1 MVASKVFPVRAI
13 KNWDA
18 LEQMINYILQETFHV
33 ESNLHP
39 LVFPDSVMSSQ
50 SERETLVKFCF
61 ERINVPAVML
71 LDKHVLALFS
81 TGKVTGIIVNIGE
94 NFTEIVPIKDAMPI
108 VEAMVSLKVGGKTIT
123 ELLEKLLNKKDIGF
137 TTKLEKRSLKDI
149 KEKVCYVSLNFDEEV
164 KMAEKPETIEKI
176 FETPFGEIITLN
188 TERFTAPEILFTP
201 SIGEIDEKSLPEAIL
216 EAVNRCSEELRK
228 EIVKAIVVSGETSAL
243 TGLKERL
250 LKELKRL
257 LPKNYKAK
265 ILAPAES
272 QHAEWVGAS
281 ILTSIK
287 TSNRLW
293 ITEKAFEEK
302 GDSIIE
308 EKRFQTIMSTPSDPE
323 TEKIAE
329 NFEAPIILDIGAS
342 ITKAG
347 FSGEN
352 RPRIVMPTLIG
363 YPRIETMLPEMEK
376 IQKDYYV
383 GEEAIE
389 LEHVLKIER
398 PINNIFVPIEISL
411 EPSLEEAETTIPE
424 TIPRRITPLLST
436 SEDTDMLKEQMK
448 TLSKDL
454 TEALSMISEER
465 IVWQPKEE
473 ILEIGIEE
481 KMEEAPV
488 EEVIEA
494 IEKEVME
501 VIEEKAEIVEEVPEE
516 EIMVV
521 EKVEEEEEE
530 EVITTPSMVEEEV
543 ITTPSMVEEEVE
555 LEAIGEKFWKIMT
568 QSLEIIYWQR
578 MSIKEE
584 YEFKIFIRMYS
595 EALEIEKI
603 DPKIISEGIIKIIP
617 ACTAVKIAPSGLKIK
632 INDILEKGEK
642 KVKFKAKPL
651 ALGDFPLNIEFR
663 LQVGSEEASLGKT
676 VERIFIQKQ
685 PIVMFLRNIK
695 VEMPKYV
702 PLLSL
707 ILAGVLIAASV
718 FFSMEEGTIGLIG
731 TVISGIFA
739 ILFILGFILLTQKS
753 IKPYRKTAYLT

>member
-1 MVASKVFPVRAI
+1 MAASKVFPVRAI

-39 LVFPDSVMSSQ
+39 LVFPDSVMSTQ

-71 LDKHVLALFS
+71 LDKNVLALFS

-108 VEAMVSLKVGGKTIT
+108 VEAMVSLKLGDKTIT
-123 ELLEKLLNKKDIGF
+123 ETLEKLLGKKGMGF
-137 TTKLEKRSLKDI
+137 TTRLEKRSLKDI
-149 KEKVCYVSLNFDEEV
+149 KEKVCYVSLNFDEEI
-164 KMAEKPETIEKI
+164 KMAEKSEAIEKI
-176 FETPFGEIITLN
+176 YETPFGEIITLN
-188 TERFTAPEILFTP
+188 AERFIAPEILFTP

-216 EAVNRCSEELRK
+216 EVVNRCGEDLRK
-228 EIVKAIVVSGETSAL
+228 EIVKAVVVSGETSAL
-243 TGLKERL
+243 PGLKERL

-293 ITEKAFEEK
+293 ITEQAFEEK

-308 EKRFQTIMSTPSDPE
+308 EKRFQTIMSTLPDPE
-323 TEKIAE
+323 TEKKAE
-329 NFEAPIILDIGAS
+329 TFEAPIILDIGAN

-363 YPRIETMLPEMEK
+363 YPKIETMLPEMEK

-389 LEHVLKIER
+389 LEHVLRIEY
-398 PINNIFVPIEISL
+398 PINNIFVPIKIGV
-411 EPSLEEAETTIPE
+411 EPSLEEAETAIPE
-424 TIPRRITPLLST
+424 TTPRIIMPLLST
-436 SEDTDMLKEQMK
+436 SEDTDKLKEQMK

-454 TEALSMISEER
+454 TSALSMISEER

-473 ILEIGIEE
+473 ILEIGEEE
-481 KMEEAPV
+481 KLEEAPV

-501 VIEEKAEIVEEVPEE
+501 VLEEKAEIVEEVPEE
-516 EIMVV
+516 EIIAV
-521 EKVEEEEEE
+521 EKVEEE
-530 EVITTPSMVEEEV
+530 
-543 ITTPSMVEEEVE
+543 EEEVE
-555 LEAIGEKFWKIMT
+555 LEAIGEKLRKIMK

-584 YEFKIFIRMYS
+584 YEFRIFIRMHS

-603 DPKIISEGIIKIIP
+603 DPKIVSEGIIKIMP
-617 ACTAVKIAPSGLKIK
+617 ACTALKIAPSGLKIK
-632 INDILEKGEK
+632 INEILERGEK
-642 KVKFKAKPL
+642 KVKFNAKPL
-651 ALGDFPLNIEFR
+651 ALGDFPLNIEFS
-663 LQVGSEEASLGKT
+663 LQVGSEEVSLGKT

-695 VEMPKYV
+695 LEMPKYV
-702 PLLSL
+702 PLLTL
-707 ILAGVLIAASV
+707 ILAAVLIAASV

-739 ILFILGFILLTQKS
+739 VLFTLGFILLTKKS